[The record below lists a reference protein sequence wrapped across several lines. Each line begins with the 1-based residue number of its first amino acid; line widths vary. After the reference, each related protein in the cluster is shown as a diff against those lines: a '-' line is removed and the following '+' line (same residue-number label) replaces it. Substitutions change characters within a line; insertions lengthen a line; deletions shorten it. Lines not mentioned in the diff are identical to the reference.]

1 MPQFVTLKT
10 NEQAMEESKKATEE
24 GLKQVAEAMLKQRAE
39 SKEAVDSVYSEGSED
54 SDDGHIIIRRKN
66 RDNGEVKTLE
76 TRVHYMKVELASS
89 IAQLDD
95 LKKQIESLNTR
106 FNVFNE
112 IELNLAYLSSL
123 DFYLKGMDKLTL
135 EELQQKMVAFNEE
148 RYKYVKICTDNITS
162 LEHQELKKSMTLT
175 LRRKEQQLYL
185 SVEEKMLM
193 SVIFKKFVRLVQ
205 YFLALVGSA
214 TLVVVLIA
222 VGVALAS
229 WI

>member
-1 MPQFVTLKT
+1 
-10 NEQAMEESKKATEE
+10 MEESKKATEE

-39 SKEAVDSVYSEGSED
+39 SKEAVDSTDSED
-54 SDDGHIIIRRKN
+54 SDDGHIIIRRK

-95 LKKQIESLNTR
+95 LKKQLESLNTR

-185 SVEEKMLM
+185 SVEEKMLL
-193 SVIFKKFVRLVQ
+193 SVVLKKCIRLMQ
-205 YFLALVGSA
+205 YFLALVGGA
-214 TLVVVLIA
+214 TLVVLLISIA
-222 VGVALAS
+222 VAMAS
-229 WI
+229 